1 MTETRAEKK
10 QRTRQRILEAALAL
24 MSQGRS
30 LDSLGLREVARSAG
44 LAATSLY
51 NHFADM
57 DALGLALIDEA
68 CFRLRS
74 GMGQG
79 RRALIEEDPAAGLED
94 LVDRF
99 INYLDQHEAEF
110 RLLMKQRLGNSSL
123 FRRRIQRELELL
135 VEELAEDVRRAGER
149 RGLPPM
155 DYARAAEAAVAVMFG
170 FGAVA
175 LDLPSRARRQARE
188 RVSVQLSMVFL
199 GGRALAAGLRPGD
212 AVTGKN

>member
-149 RGLPPM
+149 ASL
-155 DYARAAEAAVAVMFG
+155 
-170 FGAVA
+170 GAVEHGFPRWPRPGGRLA
-175 LDLPSRARRQARE
+175 PRRCRHRQKLRY
-188 RVSVQLSMVFL
+188 FL
-199 GGRALAAGLRPGD
+199 GFNANYLTQITKFR
-212 AVTGKN
+212 K